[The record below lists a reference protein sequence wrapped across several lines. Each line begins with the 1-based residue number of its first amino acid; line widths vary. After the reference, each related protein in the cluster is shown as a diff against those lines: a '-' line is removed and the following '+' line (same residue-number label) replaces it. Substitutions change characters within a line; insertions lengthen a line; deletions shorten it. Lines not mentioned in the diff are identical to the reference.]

1 MEYLNKQLL
10 TSNVNSNE
18 DYTKMLKTMSEEV
31 LDFYNNFDDDY
42 NLLSGWGHNYFCDY
56 DGGRLIYDKNKSK
69 SHVCEICGKEYTGD
83 KYDTAWRYIY
93 RNNAFFNSW
102 KSALLYKVTGEEK
115 YLNYFYDVIGYY
127 SDNYKNFKLHNK
139 SGESFDNPEEATWG
153 CGRIQPQSLNES
165 IIVIKLLNALQ
176 IVKDDLNQDFI
187 DGLYEN
193 FFKEMYTLLKPQV
206 NKIHNISC
214 WLNSVIGSIGFFYN
228 DKEMIDFVFNG
239 EFNINKQLEKGVTKD
254 GFWFE
259 GSIHYN
265 YFTLEGI
272 CNLALF
278 SKVYDYKF
286 EALDIVEKMLVAGY
300 ELAFDN
306 HTLPNPNDG
315 WPNLNL
321 KTYSYVYCMGVKIF
335 GKDSRIANI
344 LKNIVNKDVERG
356 QLPLSKP
363 YYYNNEISI
372 ERLTFLYDVDFND
385 YEIIKVGSKNFEGSQ
400 FAVLKN
406 DIFNVFCKYGHNGPS
421 HAHPDKM
428 NIEVVCKDKIITRD
442 LSNAGYGSK
451 MCNEWHRVSTSH
463 NTVVVNG
470 KNQISMERGKV
481 LNFTENAID
490 VLVEDVY
497 TLSSDIDVDHLVKTM
512 NIDEVYKYLEEE
524 LNLTTE
530 EVDDIINNKK
540 DVSQFLNSDDDKV
553 NYNRKIE
560 ILNNEMLDNF
570 NVECKKGDIVDYFL
584 HLEAELDTK
593 NLNLKPSVL
602 NYNENG
608 YQHIKNVRELVTHN
622 NSVTLSFKVD
632 DITLNIEIDLKD
644 KIMFLAETFDNP
656 VNKHRNTVILRNKKQ
671 IQSIDYNVKW
681 TLI

>member
-1 MEYLNKQLL
+1 MEYLNAQLL
-10 TSNVNSNE
+10 IKNVNNNE
-18 DYTKMLKTMSEEV
+18 NYSKMIDTMKEEV

-56 DGGRLIYDKNKSK
+56 DGGRLIYDKNKQT
-69 SHVCEICGKEYTGD
+69 SHICEVCGKEYSGG

-93 RNNAFFNSW
+93 RNNAFINSW
-102 KSALLYKVTGEEK
+102 KSAILFKVTGEEIF
-115 YLNYFYDVIGYY
+115 LNYFYDIIGYY
-127 SDNYKNFKLHNK
+127 SDNYKSFKLHNK
-139 SGESFDNPEEATWG
+139 AGESFDNEEDATWG

-176 IVKDDLNQDFI
+176 IVKEDLNKDFI
-187 DGLYEN
+187 DGLYKN
-193 FFKEMYTLLKPQV
+193 FFSEMYRLLKPQV

-214 WLNSVIGSIGFFYN
+214 WLNSVIGSIGFFYD
-228 DKEMIDFVFNG
+228 DKEMLDFVFNG

-272 CNLALF
+272 SNLALF

-286 EALDIVEKMLVAGY
+286 DTIDIVEKMLVAGY

-321 KTYSYVYCMGVKIF
+321 KTYSYIYCMGVKIF
-335 GKDSRIANI
+335 GEDSYITTI

-372 ERLTFLYDVDFND
+372 ERLTFLYNVDFDN
-385 YEIIKVGSKNFEGSQ
+385 YETVKVGTKNFEGSQ

-406 DIFNVFCKYGHNGPS
+406 DTFNVFCKYGHNGPS

-428 NIEVVCKDKIITRD
+428 NIEVVCKDKIVTRD

-451 MCNEWHRVSTSH
+451 MCNEWHRVSASH

-470 KNQISMERGKV
+470 ENQVSMERGKV
-481 LNFTENAID
+481 LNFTDDSID

-497 TLSSDIDVDHLVKTM
+497 TLNSNIDVENLVKTM
-512 NIDEVYKYLEEE
+512 NIDEVYKYLQEK
-524 LNLTTE
+524 LNLTIEQT
-530 EVDDIINNKK
+530 DDVIKNKK
-540 DVSQFLNSDDDKV
+540 DISQFLNNDEEKV
-553 NYNRKIE
+553 NYNRKIK
-560 ILNNEMLDNF
+560 LMDNEMIDSF
-570 NVECKKGDIVDYFL
+570 NVKCKEGDTVDYFL
-584 HLEAELDTK
+584 HLQGELET
-593 NLNLKPSVL
+593 NSLNLKPTTLGYS
-602 NYNENG
+602 ENG
-608 YQHIKNVRELVTHN
+608 YQHIKLVRQLITHKPT
-622 NSVTLSFKVD
+622 VILPIEVD
-632 DITLNIEIDLKD
+632 GVAVNIEIDLKG
-644 KIMFLAETFDNP
+644 KKLFIAETYDNP
-656 VNKHRNTVILRNKKQ
+656 VSNHRNTVILRSNNQ
-671 IQSIDYNVKW
+671 NTNYDLKW
-681 TLI
+681 KLI